1 MEGMTMKKHN
11 KFLKFFL
18 LSAVTIL
25 SAFCLFGCG
34 NGGGEENA
42 LEDMALL
49 DIIDKIYEITPV
61 ELAIYSDNMDV
72 TDSDTMS
79 YNAGLTNLNNV
90 KEAAVSEPMMSSQA
104 YSMVLVRANDESA
117 TATIANEMKA
127 GVNPAKWVCVAADDL
142 QIVSYRDVILLFMV
156 SSELSDTVTSQE
168 IVDAFQQ
175 VCGDA
180 ELVSY

>member
-1 MEGMTMKKHN
+1 MEVMTMKKIN
-11 KFLKFFL
+11 TFSKILL
-18 LSAVTIL
+18 LSAVIIL

-34 NGGGEENA
+34 GTEEENA

-49 DIIDKIYEITPV
+49 DVIDKIYEIAPV
-61 ELAIYSDNMDV
+61 ELSIYSDNMDV
-72 TDSDTMS
+72 TDPDTMS

-117 TATIANEMKA
+117 TSNIANEMKA
-127 GVNPAKWVCVAADDL
+127 GINPAKWVCVAADDL

-156 SSELSDTVTSQE
+156 SSDLSETVTSQE
-168 IVDAFQQ
+168 IIDAFQQ
-175 VCGDA
+175 VCGGA